1 MNFRCMTSNFH
12 LLQFSAL
19 SFPRSTLPPTY
30 TSPLVRRESN
40 PRVPRREMRVVS
52 FARKP
57 AKQVCARR
65 TTVWDAADQEQDADD
80 KETMLT
86 QRRPGSEELRI
97 SCKVAKMRTSSDN
110 TLTTT
115 TKFYVMIFM
124 YIYYPIKSKEGS
136 LWYSKARV

>member
-1 MNFRCMTSNFH
+1 MKKRERG
-12 LLQFSAL
+12 LEFSLHDEQL
-19 SFPRSTLPPTY
+19 SPVFVLSVPRSSLRPIY
-30 TSPLVRRESN
+30 TSPLVRRDSN
-40 PRVPRREMRVVS
+40 PKVPRRKLRVIS
-52 FARKP
+52 FARK

-115 TKFYVMIFM
+115 TILCNDSYVHLL
-124 YIYYPIKSKEGS
+124 SH
-136 LWYSKARV
+136 